1 MPLVSNSI
9 SYLLP
14 DCTNFP
20 FKLGA
25 SNKRYLLALHLVG
38 TVTAKGPLALSEARA
53 PTMSLFG
60 MLRAFQQLSA
70 LSSPAAVAST
80 VNNTRMPT
88 GGRIVNVNAVPGALK
103 VSADASSSATLALTY
118 RRRMTSNVRWQS
130 GGDSCVFVCHFVDND
145 CVHIVDPVSFSSPES
160 GRTIVLLLVLFALQ
174 LTSCP
179 LGCPS
184 AVSLLR
190 LSSGLRYAHV
200 GQRCQQRPAGTKESV
215 KPMLPFYSLWASS
228 RLLKRKRN
236 RCGGRHDLC
245 STLGRLPIRSCITEE
260 SLPIA
265 LCLVG

>member
-1 MPLVSNSI
+1 M
-9 SYLLP
+9 LL
-14 DCTNFP
+14 
-20 FKLGA
+20 
-25 SNKRYLLALHLVG
+25 
-38 TVTAKGPLALSEARA
+38 
-53 PTMSLFG
+53 
-60 MLRAFQQLSA
+60 LRQHAH
-70 LSSPAAVAST
+70 
-80 VNNTRMPT
+80 
-88 GGRIVNVNAVPGALK
+88 
-103 VSADASSSATLALTY
+103 Y
-118 RRRMTSNVRWQS
+118 RRRMTIHVRWQS

-145 CVHIVDPVSFSSPES
+145 CVHIVDPVSYSVARVR
-160 GRTIVLLLVLFALQ
+160 RTILVLLLVLFALQ

-245 STLGRLPIRSCITEE
+245 NTLGRLPIRSCITEE